1 MFSTKKI
8 KIKENKKK
16 NQGKANVTVWPKG
29 NLVRTLEICTSNK
42 LFQRQFLKV
51 TREYT
56 HVDTPAVRLFWKIR
70 TCIIFLNAEHLNIL
84 KIIYIPPLLPY
95 VNVVAE
101 KQFAHFW
108 QLRNFNFSNE

>member
-8 KIKENKKK
+8 KIKENKKKK

-101 KQFAHFW
+101 KHG
-108 QLRNFNFSNE
+108 LHISDS